1 MLLCCRAAAGQ
12 PLQLQHGPGFG
23 KWLANKLHLT
33 ADQIAVLKGLRDLV
47 KQQHEVLPGSI
58 HSATMQ
64 QQLLTQHQQQQQ
76 VGWASNMHAAGQVL
90 DAHQQALQ
98 QQAAAVDRFKI
109 LANFMGLVTL
119 NTLTPAQHAALLA
132 CSWPAVCRIEPV
144 LDVLDDLEPWQG

>member
-1 MLLCCRAAAGQ
+1 
-12 PLQLQHGPGFG
+12 
-23 KWLANKLHLT
+23 
-33 ADQIAVLKGLRDLV
+33 VLKGLRDLV
-47 KQQHEVLPGSI
+47 KQQHEVLPASI

-64 QQLLTQHQQQQQ
+64 QQLLTQHQQQQG
-76 VGWASNMHAAGQVL
+76 VSWASNMHAAGQVL

-109 LANFMGLVTL
+109 LAKFMGLVTL